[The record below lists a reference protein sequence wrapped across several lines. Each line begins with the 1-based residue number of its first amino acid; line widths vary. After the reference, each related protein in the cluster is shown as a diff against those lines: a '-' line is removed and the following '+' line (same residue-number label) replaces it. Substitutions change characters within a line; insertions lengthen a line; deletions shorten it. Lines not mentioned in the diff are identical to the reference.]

1 MWGVL
6 RQSDCVCV
14 CAPCGQPLYLLHPHV
29 LRPSLDFLSFFFGT
43 DSTENIVLQVIAQEP
58 LVEGDNVTLKCVADG
73 NPAPTSFNF
82 HLKVH
87 ISPPTTTIHD
97 VFPQ

>member
-1 MWGVL
+1 MSL
-6 RQSDCVCV
+6 SDFV
-14 CAPCGQPLYLLHPHV
+14 
-29 LRPSLDFLSFFFGT
+29 SLILCTDF
-43 DSTENIVLQVIAQEP
+43 TENIALQVIAQEP

-87 ISPPTTTIHD
+87 IFIDISSNAHKFHPFMLIAAWHLKVYSV
-97 VFPQ
+97 VFLQQGIVN